1 MQRILLKRT
10 LRDLRT
16 NLLRYLALLL
26 LIALCMFI
34 VIGFVG
40 SAQSVIKTVNNHA
53 EQNHLED
60 GQFGVFIPLSEQ
72 DIAEIESHGV
82 TLEASF
88 YLDFQME
95 DGSTLRLMKNREK
108 INLIDMYNGEPASS
122 QDQIVIERIYAT
134 AHGIQIGDT
143 ITVAGKEFTVSGI
156 ATSPDYDY
164 CLQNISDMSADG
176 SVFGTAFVTA
186 GAYEAL
192 SASGQSLHTE
202 EYRYSYLLGNSISD
216 TELKDILTSIKISPD
231 DVQDVFFQE
240 MKLQDGYFPYEM
252 TNLIDFMTASD
263 NPRIKAANDDVAIN
277 QSLGIFAG
285 IIVIILITYVIS
297 VFVVHSIDRESSII
311 GALYALGVKRR
322 QLMLHYTM
330 LPVLLCLVGGAIG
343 TAIGYSQFGINLFVG
358 ESFTYY
364 STPKPEIAWNPL
376 LLTYGVLVPPVIA
389 YIVNTIIIRKRLSQT
404 ALSLLR
410 KEQKNQSGK
419 ELHLRRF
426 GYIRTFQIRQF
437 LREKRGSFAV
447 LAGMFVSMLV
457 LMLGL
462 TCYAVCDNI
471 QTNTA
476 SDVQYE
482 YMYLYKYPTETVPE
496 DGYEAYIE
504 ELKKETMGYDMKVT
518 IIGLTEENPFFPT
531 IQSSRKNEISISTSV
546 AQKYRLSVG
555 DSFTLEDEVNETV
568 YSFEVVEIVPYSAGL
583 CAFMD
588 IYSMRELWGQDEDY
602 FNAVYSTHE
611 LEVDSGRLYS
621 VSSRTDAVKSAG
633 IFMENMTQTMIT
645 LIAAAI
651 VIFLVVL
658 YQMMKVMIDRSAQNI
673 SLMKIFGYWNQ
684 EIRKLYLDGNFILIA
699 VGAILVLP
707 ICKFLTDAVYP
718 YLVANVAGGIDL
730 SWKLWMYFAVYA
742 GILVSYMLIQFALM
756 HQIKK
761 TSPAELLKDRE

>member
-10 LRDLRT
+10 LRDLKT
-16 NLLRYLALLL
+16 NLLRYLALFL

-34 VIGFVG
+34 VIGIVG

-60 GQFGVFIPLSEQ
+60 GQFGVFMPLSEQ
-72 DIAEIESHGV
+72 DIAEIESYGV
-82 TLEASF
+82 TLEAGF

-95 DGSTLRLMKNREK
+95 DGSTLRFMKNREK
-108 INLIDMYNGEPASS
+108 INLIDMYDGEPASS
-122 QDQIVIERIYAT
+122 QDQIAMERIYAA

-164 CLQNISDMSADG
+164 CLQNTSDMSADG
-176 SVFGTAFVTA
+176 SVFGTAFVTEE
-186 GAYEAL
+186 AYEAL

-202 EYRYSYLLGNSISD
+202 EYRYSYLLGDRISD
-216 TELKDILTSIKISPD
+216 TVLKHMLMSQTTNGIQELADGPD
-231 DVQDVFFQE
+231 ELLETLEQREDKTD
-240 MKLQDGYFPYEM
+240 
-252 TNLIDFMTASD
+252 NLIDFMTASN

-285 IIVIILITYVIS
+285 VIVIILITYVMS
-297 VFVVHSIDRESSII
+297 VFVVHSIDRESPMI
-311 GALYALGVKRR
+311 GALYALGAKRR

-343 TAIGYSQFGINLFVG
+343 TAIGYSQFGIYLFVG
-358 ESFTYY
+358 ESFSYY
-364 STPKPEIAWNPL
+364 SMPKPEIAWNPL
-376 LLTYGVLVPPVIA
+376 LLIYGVLVPPAIA
-389 YIVNTIIIRKRLSQT
+389 YIVHTIIIRKRLSQT

-419 ELHLRRF
+419 ELHLRGL

-437 LREKRGSFAV
+437 FRERRSSFAV

-482 YMYLYKYPTETVPE
+482 YMYLYKYPAETVPE

-504 ELKKETMGYDMKVT
+504 EVKKETMGYDMEVT

-531 IQSSRKNEISISTSV
+531 IHSSRKNEISISTSV
-546 AQKYRLSVG
+546 AQKYNLSVG

-568 YSFEVVEIVPYSAGL
+568 YSFEIVEIVPYSAGL

-588 IYSMRELWGQDEDY
+588 IDSMRELWGQEEDY
-602 FNAVYSTHE
+602 FNAVYSTQE

-645 LIAAAI
+645 LITAAI

-673 SLMKIFGYWNQ
+673 SLMKIFGYRNQ

-699 VGAILVLP
+699 VGSILVLP

-742 GILVSYMLIQFALM
+742 GILASYMLIQFALM